1 VDALRLAGYSV
12 EVLSDVGR
20 GCTDLIVGYP
30 GGNLLMEVKQPG
42 QSLNALQL
50 EWHRRWRGDVAV
62 VESAEE
68 ALAELRARTGRQT

>member
-1 VDALRLAGYSV
+1 
-12 EVLSDVGR
+12 
-20 GCTDLIVGYP
+20 LIVGYP

-68 ALAELRARTGRQT
+68 ALAELRARTGRQI